1 MVIITYIYIF
11 PHVFIHICLYK
22 YALKYRML
30 LGRLIRFEYVTF
42 FCIAHILYISRG
54 VETKS
59 SANGEMLKHI
69 YTCVCMLSPITL

>member
-1 MVIITYIYIF
+1 MVIITYIF
-11 PHVFIHICLYK
+11 PHVFIHIYLYK
-22 YALKYRML
+22 YALTYRML
-30 LGRLIRFEYVTF
+30 LGKLIRFEYVPF

-69 YTCVCMLSPITL
+69 YTCVCMLCPITL